1 MGFINNGN
9 SNKSDLAAKGS
20 HLKDLGSSKLANN
33 FLDYIYVIFVIGNS
47 IWNEIKQNHGSM
59 IRVFQVNEISHQKCA
74 LGYLNINS
82 IRNKFCS
89 NLCLTE
95 NNWDVFLLA
104 EAKAD
109 LLFTESQLLLEEM
122 RKRYRLNIFAKKSL
136 ISSFVRIF
144 LLNIFKASIFQ
155 EIYSYTFWNN
165 FKAGKTVGCLDV
177 PATKAKLRL
186 RFVFRYGF
194 S

>member
-1 MGFINNGN
+1 
-9 SNKSDLAAKGS
+9 
-20 HLKDLGSSKLANN
+20 
-33 FLDYIYVIFVIGNS
+33 
-47 IWNEIKQNHGSM
+47 M

-144 LLNIFKASIFQ
+144 LLNIFQASIFQ
-155 EIYSYTFWNN
+155 EIYSYTF
-165 FKAGKTVGCLDV
+165 
-177 PATKAKLRL
+177 
-186 RFVFRYGF
+186 
-194 S
+194 